1 MISPKLIRCGALFL
15 FAGAIMAAHSS
26 AAERPGSAVRMLPGG
41 SFVIHATEVKQK
53 PTPNGARADYCDQPT
68 PTLSRFEVHRTTLR
82 PGAKPH
88 EAHRHEREEMMILLE
103 GELEVLIE
111 ETTTRIGA
119 GSAFFVVSND
129 LHGVTNV
136 GDKPATYLVLNFYTP
151 EGTKIS
157 PGKKPA
163 IASTVWEWSKLPVKS
178 SPHTERRNF
187 VDATTRTLPKF
198 EMHTTTLHPGA
209 PRHGGKHPDEQF
221 FVMKEGEME
230 AVAGGQTIR
239 VRPGDLFFAASD
251 QEFGWHHVGEQPSTY
266 YVVRFSTPATPD
278 KPAASHY

>member
-1 MISPKLIRCGALFL
+1 MPRSLKPLLVSIVGC
-15 FAGAIMAAHSS
+15 AIGQLLAA
-26 AAERPGSAVRMLPGG
+26 APVFPVRVMPGG
-41 SFVIHATEVKQK
+41 SFVVHASETREQVKA
-53 PTPNGARADYCDQPT
+53 TSTRADYCDQAT
-68 PTLSRFEVHRTTLR
+68 ATLSRFEVHRTTLQ

-88 EAHRHEREEMMILLE
+88 EAHRHEREEMMIVLD

-111 ETTTRIGA
+111 DTRTRIGA

-136 GDKPATYLVLNFYTP
+136 GDQPATYLVLNFYTP
-151 EGTKIS
+151 EGTKIP

-163 IASTVWEWSKLPVKS
+163 IASTIWDWARLPVKS

-187 VDATTRTLPKF
+187 VDASTRTLPKF

-230 AVAGGQTIR
+230 AVVGGQTIR
-239 VRPGDLFFAASD
+239 VGPGDLFFAASD
-251 QEFGWHHVGEQPSTY
+251 QDFGWHHVGDKPSTY

-278 KPAASHY
+278 KPAAH